1 VRWRT
6 PASSDDAKEYQVR
19 RWSPEFARHRTA
31 SQPLSGTWL
40 ILGSGFLIVGLLWIS
55 LAYRFY
61 LSAAPRALLIALV
74 MAFLHAV
81 SSMLNFRRG
90 LSAFLLSLAAVLLGI
105 VGAFIVRV
113 YFLIAVEVIA
123 GVVLVLGRSTLLSS
137 TGRR

>member
-1 VRWRT
+1 M
-6 PASSDDAKEYQVR
+6 R
-19 RWSPEFARHRTA
+19 RWSREFARHRTA

-61 LSAAPRALLIALV
+61 LSAAPRALLIALA

-113 YFLIAVEVIA
+113 YFLIGVEVVA
-123 GVVLVLGRSTLLSS
+123 GVVLILGRSTLLSS